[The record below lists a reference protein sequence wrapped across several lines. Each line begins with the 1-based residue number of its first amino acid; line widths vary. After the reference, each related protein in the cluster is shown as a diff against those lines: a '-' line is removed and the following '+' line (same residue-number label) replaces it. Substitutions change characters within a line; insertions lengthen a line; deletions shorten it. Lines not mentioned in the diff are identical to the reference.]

1 MRNWMFG
8 GVYGTVLAS
17 ALLAALQSGGGTYTP
32 YSDAAWV
39 MVTAGT
45 AALAHGYAHHM
56 STHTEGSGSHRW
68 RQLVR
73 TLADEWPVVV
83 ACLPTVALLVGAGAA
98 RWPESDVTALGL
110 ALNAALLFGW
120 GTFAAKRVGYR
131 KRSAL
136 AIGGADATIGLLI
149 AGANALIK

>member
-17 ALLAALQSGGGTYTP
+17 ALLAALQADGSFTP
-32 YSDAAWV
+32 YYDAAWV

-56 STHTEGSGSHRW
+56 ATHEPGSGSHRW
-68 RQLVR
+68 RQLGR

-83 ACLPTVALLVGAGAA
+83 AGLPTALLLVAAGAA
-98 RWPESDVTALGL
+98 DWPAEDVTTAGL

-120 GTFAAKRVGYR
+120 GTFAALRVGYR
-131 KRSAL
+131 RRSAV
-136 AIGGADATIGLLI
+136 AIGGADAMIGLLI

>member
-17 ALLAALQSGGGTYTP
+17 ALLAALQSGGGPYTP

-39 MVTAGT
+39 LVTAGT

-56 STHTEGSGSHRW
+56 STHSVGSGSHRW
-68 RQLVR
+68 RQLAR
-73 TLADEWPVVV
+73 TLAGEWPVVT
-83 ACLPTVALLVGAGAA
+83 ASLPTVGLLVAAGAA
-98 RWPESDVTALGL
+98 DWPEDDVTALGL

-120 GTFAAKRVGYR
+120 GTFAARRVGYR
-131 KRSAL
+131 RRSAL
-136 AIGGADATIGLLI
+136 AIGGADATLGVLI
-149 AGANALIK
+149 AAANALIK